1 MRLLAVGARKLILMT
16 FATVCIVLGLLTVWT
31 PIPTGLPLL
40 ALGIVVAVS
49 VSTTARRLLRS
60 VRARS
65 ASIDRGLVFV
75 ETRTHR
81 NMATMLRRTRPLGR
95 KIEAKAALHAA
106 SEAMKNKRTRQKREN

>member
-1 MRLLAVGARKLILMT
+1 MKVFATGARKLILMT
-16 FATVCIVLGLLTVWT
+16 FATLCILLGLLTVWT

-49 VSTTARRLLRS
+49 VSTTARRLLRL

-65 ASIDRGLVFV
+65 RHVDRGLVLI

-106 SEAMKNKRTRQKREN
+106 GEAMKSARARQKSQH